1 MKKAKIEEKENFYKS
16 ENNSIKIALNYIL
29 KILLIL
35 FYALLLLST
44 KAYNN
49 KTRKDSFKTNQ
60 NPGKTSNFKLLFQK
74 RNLIKNENQTLNLL
88 IPSKKC
94 KNLSPK
100 TVYLFS
106 EFRNKSSFNDNNNNI
121 ERIILN
127 KTNKEFFVTF
137 SSFGRE
143 KNLSYY
149 DVLKYNNF
157 INTHSP
163 FKTENNIIFGT
174 LIFKYHRP
182 LLRIGNKYIIHNK
195 FQKIY
200 DSLLELHGKNLL
212 YKYYLEMKTIF
223 NEEYNFMPKTFIYPE
238 DKDLINQKFDN
249 YKLNF
254 DDLWLVKPSHLSRG
268 KGIQFFESVN
278 QIEYK
283 DYIIT
288 KFISNP
294 DLINNK
300 KYDLRLYVL
309 LSGIKPLRI
318 YLNKEG
324 LVRRAS
330 ENYNITE
337 QSIKNK
343 CIFLTNTAI
352 NKNNTKYIFPKNI
365 NDMEASVWN
374 FNSYKNYLKG
384 KKVNYNLLF
393 DKIKDIIIKSV
404 ISFYNKIINGN
415 NIKDTS
421 DKNRFNL
428 LGFDILID
436 DKYEPI
442 LLEINTMPDMEIYN
456 KVDKIFKSNLIADI
470 LNVIGISLYSH
481 KNKYYDKIYNYTNTI
496 EELVDNAFCELTR
509 PRGDLEL
516 IFPLEE
522 NINKYKKFF
531 INNIEE
537 NKRLWEKL
545 F

>member
-1 MKKAKIEEKENFYKS
+1 
-16 ENNSIKIALNYIL
+16 
-29 KILLIL
+29 
-35 FYALLLLST
+35 
-44 KAYNN
+44 
-49 KTRKDSFKTNQ
+49 
-60 NPGKTSNFKLLFQK
+60 
-74 RNLIKNENQTLNLL
+74 
-88 IPSKKC
+88 
-94 KNLSPK
+94 
-100 TVYLFS
+100 
-106 EFRNKSSFNDNNNNI
+106 
-121 ERIILN
+121 
-127 KTNKEFFVTF
+127 
-137 SSFGRE
+137 
-143 KNLSYY
+143 
-149 DVLKYNNF
+149 
-157 INTHSP
+157 
-163 FKTENNIIFGT
+163 
-174 LIFKYHRP
+174 
-182 LLRIGNKYIIHNK
+182 
-195 FQKIY
+195 
-200 DSLLELHGKNLL
+200 
-212 YKYYLEMKTIF
+212 MKTIF

-337 QSIKNK
+337 QTIKNK

-428 LGFDILID
+428 LGFDVLID

-442 LLEINTMPDMEIYN
+442 LLEINTMPDMEIYK
-456 KVDKIFKSNLIADI
+456 KVDKIVKSNLIADI

-481 KNKYYDKIYNYTNTI
+481 KNKNKYYDKIYNYTNTI